1 MHSRDGYC
9 CSPLGQSAFLRR
21 LYIVYP
27 SIRRMSEQAIHFLD
41 FIKDIIGS
49 DDSRAYRPVH
59 GSPIRKV
66 KTGKADSSNLPG
78 MVLTTGTIC
87 ENIIPI
93 ALAMLVLSDKSRKL
107 WRNIIMSKDEYLITD
122 APLKALTVLQC
133 R

>member
-1 MHSRDGYC
+1 
-9 CSPLGQSAFLRR
+9 
-21 LYIVYP
+21 
-27 SIRRMSEQAIHFLD
+27 MST
-41 FIKDIIGS
+41 FIDWFRS

-93 ALAMLVLSDKSRKL
+93 ALAMLVLSDKKPE
-107 WRNIIMSKDEYLITD
+107 IVEEYD
-122 APLKALTVLQC
+122 HVK